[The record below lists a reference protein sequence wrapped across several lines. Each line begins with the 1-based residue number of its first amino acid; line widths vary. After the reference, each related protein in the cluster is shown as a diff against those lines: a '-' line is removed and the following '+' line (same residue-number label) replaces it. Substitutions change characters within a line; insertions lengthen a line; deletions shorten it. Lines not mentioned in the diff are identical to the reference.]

1 MKAIIIYLMLFL
13 TPFPLLAQE
22 LCFSWEYAA
31 EEQAQITG
39 FRIYKNNT
47 VALDNIDPAL
57 RTVCVEDPD
66 ESSTRR
72 QYAVTAY
79 NTELNDES
87 GHSNPAFYP
96 IALGKIKAGLSK
108 RKLGSGKWIH

>member
-1 MKAIIIYLMLFL
+1 MKSIIIFLMLVL
-13 TPFPLLAQE
+13 TPLPLLAQE
-22 LCFSWEYAA
+22 LCFSWEYTA

-47 VALDNIDPAL
+47 VALDSIDPAL
-57 RTVCVEDPD
+57 RTACVEDPD

-72 QYAVTAY
+72 QYAISAY
-79 NTELNDES
+79 TDSEES
-87 GHSNPAFYP
+87 GQSNPAFYP

-108 RKLGSGKWIH
+108 RKVGSGKWIH